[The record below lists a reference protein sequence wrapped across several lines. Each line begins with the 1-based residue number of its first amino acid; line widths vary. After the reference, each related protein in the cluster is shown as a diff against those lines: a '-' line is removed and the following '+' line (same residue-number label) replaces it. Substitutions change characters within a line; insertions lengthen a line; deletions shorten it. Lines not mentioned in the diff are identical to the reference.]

1 MQLHASD
8 IESRDLLQR
17 LVQELRDTQQSLRF
31 AEARFRV
38 LAQRG
43 PVAILEAD
51 VEGRCVYANETWC
64 GLTGLSLAETLG
76 FAWSRSVHPD
86 DAAVVME
93 QWLASIASGE
103 CYLNEVRLIRPD
115 GSVVHVLAAA
125 HPIVDATGATV
136 GYIGSAA
143 DITGIKRTLLELA
156 DKERILRQLIDVQE
170 NERRTLCHE
179 FHDGLIQ
186 YAVGAKMMLEG
197 WLQRH
202 PDGPEAAM
210 IETAVR
216 SLGAG
221 LVEGRRT
228 IRGIR
233 PALLDDLGL
242 EAAIADL
249 LDVIAADGVTIDRR
263 IDPALGTMPAAVQTT
278 IYRVVQEAL
287 LNARR
292 HSGSNRVVVALSRC
306 GDDIQLAVED
316 FGCGFDV
323 DLARARGCG
332 LIGMLERVRLAGG
345 ECRIESRPRAGTRIS
360 VRLRVP
366 PADVADSAAAPDVR
380 YHP

>member
-8 IESRDLLQR
+8 VESRDLLQR

-51 VEGRCVYANETWC
+51 IEGRCIYANETWC
-64 GLTGLSLAETLG
+64 ELTGLSLAETLG
-76 FAWSRSVHPD
+76 HAWSRAVHPD

-93 QWLASIASGE
+93 KWLASVASRE
-103 CYLNEVRLIRPD
+103 CYLNEVRLVRPD
-115 GSVVHVLAAA
+115 GSVSHVLASA
-125 HPIVDATGATV
+125 HPIVDATGTTI
-136 GYIGSAA
+136 GYIGSAT

-156 DKERILRQLIDVQE
+156 EKERILRRLIDVQE

-186 YAVGAKMMLEG
+186 HAVGAKMMLEG
-197 WLQRH
+197 WLERH

-210 IETAVR
+210 IETAAR
-216 SLGAG
+216 SLDAG

-242 EAAIADL
+242 EAAIDDL
-249 LDVIAADGVTIDRR
+249 LDSVAADGVQVVRR
-263 IDPALGTMPAAVQTT
+263 IDLSPGTVPAALQTT
-278 IYRVVQEAL
+278 VYRVVQESL

-292 HSGSNRVVVALSRC
+292 HSGSDRVVVALSQC
-306 GDDIQLAVED
+306 DDDICLAVED

-323 DLARARGCG
+323 ELARTRGCG

-345 ECRIESRPRAGTRIS
+345 ECRIESRPNAGTLIRA
-360 VRLRVP
+360 RLRVP
-366 PADVADSAAAPDVR
+366 PADSAAASAVR
-380 YHP
+380 YDS

>member
-8 IESRDLLQR
+8 AESRDLLQR

-64 GLTGLSLAETLG
+64 ELTGLSLAETLG
-76 FAWSRSVHPD
+76 EAWSRAVHPD
-86 DAAVVME
+86 DVAVVMGA
-93 QWLASIASGE
+93 WAASIASRE
-103 CYLNEVRLIRPD
+103 CYLNEVRLVRPD

-136 GYIGSAA
+136 GYIGSAT
-143 DITGIKRTLLELA
+143 DVTGIKRALLELA
-156 DKERILRQLIDVQE
+156 DKERILRRLLDVQE

-186 YAVGAKMMLEG
+186 HAVGAKMMLEG
-197 WLQRH
+197 WLERH
-202 PDGPEAAM
+202 PGGPEADM
-210 IETAVR
+210 IAAVVK

-233 PALLDDLGL
+233 PAVLDDLGL
-242 EAAIADL
+242 EAAIDDL
-249 LDVIAADGVTIDRR
+249 LDGIAADGVRVDRR
-263 IDPALGTMPAAVQTT
+263 IDLAPGTVPAALQTT
-278 IYRVVQEAL
+278 VYRVVQESL
-287 LNARR
+287 VNARR
-292 HSGSNRVVVALSRC
+292 HSGSDRVVVALSRC
-306 GDDIQLAVED
+306 DDDIHVAVED

-323 DLARARGCG
+323 DAARARGCG

-345 ECRIESRPRAGTRIS
+345 ECRIESRPDSGTRIRA
-360 VRLRVP
+360 RLRVP
-366 PADVADSAAAPDVR
+366 SVDSAAAPTVR
-380 YHP
+380 YDA